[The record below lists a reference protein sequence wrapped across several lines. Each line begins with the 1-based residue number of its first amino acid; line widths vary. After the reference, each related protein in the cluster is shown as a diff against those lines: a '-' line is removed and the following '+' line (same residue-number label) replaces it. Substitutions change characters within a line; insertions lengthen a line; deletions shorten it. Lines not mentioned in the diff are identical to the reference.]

1 MTTRKS
7 LFTLSVMMILS
18 FGLLDQAAF
27 ASTNPY
33 TAGYP
38 TTSTI
43 TIHNQYTMK
52 SDFSGTTGPRNQAL
66 AQVFSTAGFQSTSST
81 DPTGWIDQD
90 GVQLATNNEVYGTP
104 EIWYTNVCKFNCLN
118 SQVTDIGHFG
128 TGSTDISFVYH
139 TFFWD
144 SARNNIDFYYENHQN
159 NGGIVSYPYNVA
171 PRQTGDN
178 SNDFATGTKT
188 VSNTP
193 IKFFQFGVESGDPL
207 TSTWFAKEYDLTY
220 QGINSYNTQ
229 TTATTDD
236 NNNQQ
241 TGSWIT
247 YVNNNAYPVG
257 LSTYTQ
263 ANAHS
268 KLIDNTFAAG
278 TVQWYESG
286 THVPAGTQLW
296 P

>member
-1 MTTRKS
+1 MKNKTS
-7 LFTLSVMMILS
+7 LFALVAMVVLSV
-18 FGLLDQAAF
+18 GLLDQTAF
-27 ASTNPY
+27 ATTNPY

-52 SDFSGTTGPRNQAL
+52 SSFSGVAGPRNQAL
-66 AQVFSTAGFQSTSST
+66 AQVFSTAGFQTTSST

-90 GVQLATNNEVYGTP
+90 SVQLAANDEVYGVP
-104 EIWYTNVCKFNCLN
+104 QIWYTNICEFNCTPNPL
-118 SQVTDIGHFG
+118 TDIGHYGSG
-128 TGSTDISFVYH
+128 TSDINFVYH
-139 TFFWD
+139 TFFWN
-144 SARNNIDFYYENHQN
+144 SGKTAIDFYYERHQN
-159 NGGIVSYPYNVA
+159 DGGVMSFPYAVA
-171 PRQTGDN
+171 SRQSGDN
-178 SNDFATGTKT
+178 SNYFATGTKT
-188 VSNTP
+188 VSGVP

-207 TSTWFAKEYDLTY
+207 TSSWNAKEYDLTY
-220 QGINSYNTQ
+220 QGTTSYNTQ

-236 NNNQQ
+236 NGNSL

-247 YVNNNAYPVG
+247 YVGSSAYPVG

-268 KLIDNTFAAG
+268 AHIDGTFPAG
-278 TVQWYESG
+278 TVQWYESS